1 MKDVRKKWNRRY
13 RGKQSPNHP
22 SVIVRKNYHLARKGR
37 ALDIAAGNCR
47 NANFLSE
54 HGFEVDA
61 LDISEVGLRL
71 QCNENLSVNQICADL
86 EFIDLPVSRYTLILN
101 IKYLNRRL
109 FPQIIDS
116 LLPGG
121 VLIFETFLKAE
132 PPADTKEFFPE
143 HLLDEN
149 ELIHAFT
156 SLSIKYYCEAAAAAA
171 GEPYPKASLIAVKP

>member
-1 MKDVRKKWNRRY
+1 MKDDREKWNRRY
-13 RGKQSPNHP
+13 RGKQYANHP
-22 SVIVRKNYHLARKGR
+22 SVIVRKYYHLARKGR

-47 NANFLSE
+47 NAIFLSA

-71 QCNENLSVNQICADL
+71 QCIENPMVNQICADL
-86 EFIDLPVSRYTLILN
+86 EFFDLPASRYRLVLN

-121 VLIFETFLKAE
+121 VLIFETFLKAD
-132 PPADTKEFFPE
+132 PPAEPIEFFPE

-149 ELIHAFT
+149 ELIHAFS
-156 SLSIKYYCEAAAAAA
+156 SLSIKYYREAAVAAV